1 MEKKYL
7 NDSGLMRFWDKIKS
21 HTKSVSD
28 ALQGQ
33 IDDKQKQITAN
44 KSAQDAK
51 NASLDENMT
60 KLNTRDDQITE
71 TLKNISATG
80 GASVA
85 SAVTYDN
92 TTSQLTSANIQGAV
106 DELQGTKIDKT
117 SILQE
122 SGEAED
128 KVMSQKAVSAKLSDL
143 SNTIFIYETEAFYSK
158 KQGCTQGIST
168 GYKDNIGLIKGEK
181 YKISIISEEKLDG
194 TCTIMLST
202 APTSVSD
209 RISLNTFNEQKSF
222 IYECNQIAYQY
233 LFIYNGCTKDIQFTI
248 KVEHVTKVVSPVSS
262 YQITMNNKEDI
273 GKVKEDIGKVNN
285 SAIFQSLKNHYILYY
300 KGRYGKDTLSSSKQ
314 QVIFESGE
322 LYRLNFEVIN
332 VDENPIVV
340 YITNSSTTGTDR
352 IEIGTIQ
359 GNVSTF
365 TIEYNCENPQ
375 YQYVWFYCSKT
386 DKEIIMNIS
395 KMEIILRKAKNNIS
409 ESTWNVLPQHTGSS
423 ERMECWKD
431 LSLGMFIHW
440 GLYSASSGKF
450 TGVSIN
456 DSTELVFNINKE
468 QYLTLQSYFTASK
481 WNPTE
486 IAAIAYKMGMKYIVI
501 TARHADGY
509 YMWNSKIATPNIST
523 SVSRTTVLDELKE
536 ACDKYGL
543 KFCLYFN
550 QKWQGVDNN
559 IIGDTDE
566 SKTKWVEKMAD
577 TIVEMVKRFDPY
589 ELWFDTGNE
598 EVVGSYMHII
608 NDSRIAN
615 YPSVICN
622 DRLQGKKTI
631 DFATGEN
638 SVYHGDSKYAEDA
651 YSLGYWGYT
660 EANDTQEKTESP
672 SSVMCNKILDSLSRN
687 HNVLLNIGP
696 KGDGS
701 ISQYRLNQLND
712 ISKFVGK
719 YGTFSGCRGICDLAS
734 PNWGRI
740 LVKNNV
746 LRCFVFSG
754 ESTIRI
760 EGVSTIFAFG
770 VSCIDSDG
778 VSLEIIDD
786 KTMVVSG
793 LPTSNEDY
801 MPVVVDVLF
810 TSSIFGYDCNYLNS
824 SNNNINVRAFK
835 LLDGTILKYLQ
846 GDAVIG
852 NFTKGKS
859 ISTAFSWTESQKNV
873 RFKFIVSEKSDTMK
887 YKLILY
893 NKNKNETTNL
903 NIDST
908 LLSEEATLYQ
918 NHTYILTITCESN
931 YCNFKGI
938 TIAG

>member
-1 MEKKYL
+1 MATINEIKQQAAAVKNATQVGENTAERVGGALAGLAEIAEQQDVELGKKANKADMDVEL
-7 NDSGLMRFWDKIKS
+7 GKKFDKESVAQEAGDSEVLVMS
-21 HTKSVSD
+21 QKSVSD
-28 ALQGQ
+28 
-33 IDDKQKQITAN
+33 
-44 KSAQDAK
+44 
-51 NASLDENMT
+51 
-60 KLNTRDDQITE
+60 
-71 TLKNISATG
+71 
-80 GASVA
+80 
-85 SAVTYDN
+85 
-92 TTSQLTSANIQGAV
+92 
-106 DELQGTKIDKT
+106 
-117 SILQE
+117 
-122 SGEAED
+122 
-128 KVMSQKAVSAKLSDL
+128 KLSYL
-143 SNTIFIYETEAFYSK
+143 SNAIFIYETEDFYSK
-158 KQGCTQGIST
+158 KQGCKQGIST

-194 TCTIMLST
+194 TCIIMLST

-233 LFIYNGCTKDIQFTI
+233 LFIYNGCTKDIQFTV
-248 KVEHVTKVVSPVSS
+248 KVEHVTKVVSPASS

-273 GKVKEDIGKVNN
+273 GKVNN
-285 SAIFQSLKNHYILYY
+285 STIFQSLKNHYILYY

-340 YITNSSTTGTDR
+340 YIANSSTTGADR

-365 TIEYNCENPQ
+365 TIEYNCKNPQ

-386 DKEIIMNIS
+386 DKDIIMNIS
-395 KMEIILRKAKNNIS
+395 KVEIILRKAKNNIS

-450 TGVSIN
+450 TNVSIN
-456 DSTELVFNINKE
+456 DSTELVFNIDKE
-468 QYLTLQSYFTASK
+468 QYLSLQSYFTASK

-566 SKTKWVEKMAD
+566 SKTKWAEKMAD
-577 TIVEMVKRFDPY
+577 TIVEMVKRFNPY

-608 NDSRIAN
+608 NDSRLAN

-622 DRLQGKKTI
+622 DRLQGKETI

-638 SVYHGDSKYAEDA
+638 SVYYGDSKYAEDA

-770 VSCIDSDG
+770 VSCIDSDD

-835 LLDGTILKYLQ
+835 LLDGTISKYLQ

-852 NFTKGKS
+852 NFTNGKS

-887 YKLILY
+887 YKLKLY

-903 NIDST
+903 NIGST
-908 LLSEEATLYQ
+908 LLSEYTTLYQ

-938 TIAG
+938 TIEL